1 MRIGRRVRRGAPQPA
16 NQEVQNDSEQLSLPA
31 RPGGPLSSILTRIA
45 IAVGCVVVT
54 TLLVW
59 IERDEYNDGKGT
71 PLGWID
77 ALYYSTVT
85 LSTTGYGDV
94 TPYGETA
101 RLVNALVIT
110 PLRFVFLIVLVG
122 TTIEV
127 LTKRS
132 RDEFRA
138 QRWRRHMKGHTVVIG
153 YGVKGQSTVDA
164 LIEAGIPAAQIVV
177 VDPELAAAQAANKKG
192 CAAVV
197 GDATREVTLAQAKVG
212 VAKQIVVAANSDD
225 TSVLVTLTARRLA
238 PDADIVASAREGQNI
253 EVLRQSGAD
262 VVIAT
267 AESAGRML
275 ALSLTSPAAGHLF
288 ADLLEPVE
296 GLEIVERATTPAEL
310 GVDPG
315 SLIKQGELVLAVVR
329 KGQIHRFDQGRV
341 GVLQRDDHLVV
352 VRAVPDDG
360 QPTARVIGG

>member
-1 MRIGRRVRRGAPQPA
+1 MSDGQRLA
-16 NQEVQNDSEQLSLPA
+16 LPA
-31 RPGGPLSSILTRIA
+31 RSAGPIRSIMFRIA
-45 IAVGCVVVT
+45 IAVSCVVFT
-54 TLLVW
+54 TVLVW
-59 IERDEYNDGKGT
+59 VERADYLDNSGT
-71 PLGWID
+71 PVGWID
-77 ALYYSTVT
+77 ALYYATVT

-94 TPYGETA
+94 TPATNPA

-138 QRWRRHMKGHTVVIG
+138 QRWRRHMKGHTVVVG
-153 YGVKGQSTVDA
+153 YGVKGQSTVNA
-164 LIEAGIPAAQIVV
+164 LLESGIEPDRIVV
-177 VDPELAAAQAANKKG
+177 VDSSRNAAEDANKRG

-197 GDATREVTLAQAKVG
+197 GDATREVTLQQAKVS
-212 VAKQIVVAANSDD
+212 VAERIVVAADRDD

-238 PDADIVASAREGQNI
+238 PHAAIVASAREAQNI

-267 AESAGRML
+267 AESAGRLL
-275 ALSLTSPAAGHLF
+275 ALSLTSPAAGHLL

-296 GLEIVERATTPAEL
+296 GLEIIERAVAPAEL

-315 SLIKQGELVLAVVR
+315 TLVKQGEVVLAVVR
-329 KGQIHRFDQGRV
+329 ANQVHRFDQGRV
-341 GVLQRDDHLVV
+341 GVLQREDHLVV
-352 VRAVPDDG
+352 VRPVANR
-360 QPTARVIGG
+360 PTRPQ

>member
-1 MRIGRRVRRGAPQPA
+1 MSSI
-16 NQEVQNDSEQLSLPA
+16 EHLSLPA
-31 RPGGPLSSILTRIA
+31 RPTGPLRSIGLRIA
-45 IAVGCVVVT
+45 IAVSCIVVT
-54 TLLVW
+54 TVLVW
-59 IERDEYNDGKGT
+59 LERAEYNDGNGT
-71 PLGWID
+71 PLDWID
-77 ALYYSTVT
+77 ALYYSTVS

-94 TPYGETA
+94 TPYGTSA

-110 PLRFVFLIVLVG
+110 PLRFIFLITLIG

-138 QRWRRHMKGHTVVIG
+138 QRWRRHMQGHTVVIG
-153 YGVKGQSTVDA
+153 YGVKGQSTVQA
-164 LIEAGIPAAQIVV
+164 LLEAGVEPARIVV
-177 VDPELAAAQAANKKG
+177 VDMSRSAAEAANKKG

-197 GDATREVTLAQAKVG
+197 GDATREVTLKQAKVS
-212 VAKQIVVAANSDD
+212 VAERVVVAADRDD
-225 TSVLVTLTARRLA
+225 TAVLVTLTTRRLSPGA
-238 PDADIVASAREGQNI
+238 AIVASAREAQNI

-275 ALSLTSPAAGHLF
+275 ALSLTSPNAGHLF

-296 GLEIVERATTPAEL
+296 GLEIIERPATPAEL
-310 GVDPG
+310 GVDPA
-315 SLIKQGELVLAVVR
+315 SLQKHGELVLAIVR

-341 GVLQRDDHLVV
+341 GVLQRDDRLVV
-352 VRAVPDDG
+352 VRAATPFPSG
-360 QPTARVIGG
+360 RAAAAAPPP

>member
-1 MRIGRRVRRGAPQPA
+1 MSSP
-16 NQEVQNDSEQLSLPA
+16 EHLSLPA
-31 RPGGPLSSILTRIA
+31 RRRGGPVVSILVRVA
-45 IAVGCVVVT
+45 FAVGCVVLT
-54 TLLVW
+54 TVLVW
-59 IERDEYNDGKGT
+59 LERSDYRDMNGT

-77 ALYYSTVT
+77 ALYYATVT

-94 TPYGETA
+94 TPATEQA

-110 PLRFVFLIVLVG
+110 PLRFIFLITLVG

-138 QRWRRHMKGHTVVIG
+138 QRWRRHMHGHTVVIG

-164 LIEAGIPAAQIVV
+164 LLEFGMEPARIVV
-177 VDPELAAAQAANKKG
+177 VDMSLAAAEAANKKG

-197 GDATREVTLAQAKVG
+197 GDATREVTLQQAKVG
-212 VAKQIVVAANSDD
+212 VAERIVVATDRDD
-225 TSVLVTLTARRLA
+225 TAVLATLTARRLA
-238 PDADIVASAREGQNI
+238 PQAAIVASAREGQNI
-253 EVLRQSGAD
+253 EVVRQSGAD

-296 GLEIVERATTPAEL
+296 GLEIVERQATPSEL

-329 KGQIHRFDQGRV
+329 HGEIHRFDQGRV
-341 GVLQRDDHLVV
+341 GVLQRGDHLVV
-352 VRAVPDDG
+352 VRAVPG
-360 QPTARVIGG
+360 AARPGARPTRASAG

>member
-1 MRIGRRVRRGAPQPA
+1 MSQT
-16 NQEVQNDSEQLSLPA
+16 QLLSLPA
-31 RPGGPLSSILTRIA
+31 RPLGPLSSILSRVA
-45 IAVGCVVVT
+45 IAVGCVVLT

-59 IERDEYNDGKGT
+59 LERDAYHDANGT

-85 LSTTGYGDV
+85 LSTTGYGDI
-94 TPYGETA
+94 TPITDSA

-110 PLRFVFLIVLVG
+110 PLRFIFLITLVG

-138 QRWRRHMKGHTVVIG
+138 QRWRRHMQGHTVVIG
-153 YGVKGQSTVDA
+153 YGVKGQSTVEA
-164 LIEAGIPAAQIVV
+164 LLESGIEPARIVV
-177 VDPELAAAQAANKKG
+177 VDSDRSAAEHANKKG

-197 GDATREVTLAQAKVG
+197 GDATREVTLQQAKVS
-212 VAKQIVVAANSDD
+212 VAARIVVAADRDD
-225 TSVLVTLTARRLA
+225 TAVLVTLTARRLA
-238 PDADIVASAREGQNI
+238 PHAAIVASAREGQNI

-296 GLEIVERATTPAEL
+296 GLEIAEREIAPAEL
-310 GVDPG
+310 GVNPG

-329 KGQIHRFDQGRV
+329 HGELHRFDQGRV

-352 VRAVPDDG
+352 VRAVAGPPG
-360 QPTARVIGG
+360 RTPKVPGAKAQPVRPVTDRTG